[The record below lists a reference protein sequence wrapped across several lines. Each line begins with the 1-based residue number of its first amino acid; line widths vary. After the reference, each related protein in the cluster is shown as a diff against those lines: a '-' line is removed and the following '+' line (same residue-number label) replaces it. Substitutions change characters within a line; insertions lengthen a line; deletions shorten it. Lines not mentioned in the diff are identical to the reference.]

1 MARSAKVGEERKP
14 AKRAGVADERVHQD
28 LYKAIIDHRIA
39 PGTPLQEDAL
49 AKAFG
54 ISRTVIRKALQR
66 LAHERLVELV
76 PNKGA
81 FVAKPTAEEARHVF
95 EARRALERVLVE
107 RAIEAGS
114 DRDIATLVDTAR
126 QEKKAADKGDKEERL
141 KLSGTFHL
149 QLARIGGNPVL
160 TGFLTELVSRSSLII
175 ALYESPGAV
184 PCSHGEHLEIATAIR
199 QRNRARAVQYMNHH
213 LQHIEA
219 QLDLSNALVNVD
231 FAHLFRKDGP
241 GRGGS
246 PAG

>member
-1 MARSAKVGEERKP
+1 MGKTVKTTKSRTP
-14 AKRAGVADERVHQD
+14 KRAGKSDERVHQK
-28 LYKAIIDHRIA
+28 LYQAIIDHRIA

-54 ISRTVIRKALQR
+54 LSRTVIRKALQR
-66 LAHERLVELV
+66 LAHERLVVLV

-81 FVAKPTAEEARHVF
+81 FVAKPSAEEARHVF

-107 RAIEAGS
+107 RVIENAT
-114 DRDIATLVDTAR
+114 DKEIAALVDTAR
-126 QEKKAADKGDKEERL
+126 QEKKAAEKGNKDERL
-141 KLSGTFHL
+141 KLSGSFHT

-160 TGFLTELVSRSSLII
+160 TDFLTELVSRTSLII

-184 PCSHGEHLEIATAIR
+184 PCSHSEHLEIATAIR

-231 FAHLFRKDGP
+231 VVQLFAAAPRRKN
-241 GRGGS
+241 
-246 PAG
+246 AEA

>member
-1 MARSAKVGEERKP
+1 MVRAATSVEGQKP
-14 AKRAGVADERVHQD
+14 PKRAGTSDKRVHQG

-49 AKAFG
+49 AQAFEV
-54 ISRTVIRKALQR
+54 SRTVVRKALQR

-81 FVAKPTAEEARHVF
+81 FVAKPSAEEARHVF

-107 RAIEAGS
+107 RAIEMAS
-114 DRDIATLVDTAR
+114 DRDIASLVDTAR
-126 QEKKAADKGDKEERL
+126 QEKKAAEKGDKEERL

-149 QLARIGGNPVL
+149 QLARVGGNPVL
-160 TGFLTELVSRSSLII
+160 SDFLTELVSRTSLII

-219 QLDLSNALVNVD
+219 QLDLSNDLVNVD
-231 FAHLFRKDGP
+231 FTRLFKKDTPRRKV
-241 GRGGS
+241 S
-246 PAG
+246 LAE

>member
-1 MARSAKVGEERKP
+1 MARAAKAGGERKP
-14 AKRAGVADERVHQD
+14 AKRAGVSDERVHQN

-49 AKAFG
+49 AQAFEV
-54 ISRTVIRKALQR
+54 SRTVIRKALQR

-81 FVAKPTAEEARHVF
+81 YVAKPSAEEARHVF

-107 RAIEAGS
+107 RAIEVGS

-126 QEKKAADKGDKEERL
+126 QEKKAAEKGDKEERL

-160 TGFLTELVSRSSLII
+160 SAFLTELVSRTSLII

-199 QRNRARAVQYMNHH
+199 QRNRTRAVQYMNHH

-219 QLDLSNALVNVD
+219 QLDLSNAHVNVD
-231 FAHLFRKDGP
+231 FTRLFKKDAPRRKA
-241 GRGGS
+241 RT
-246 PAG
+246 AA

>member
-1 MARSAKVGEERKP
+1 MAKAQRQSKKP
-14 AKRAGVADERVHQD
+14 AAKRAGTSDERVHLD

-39 PGTPLQEDAL
+39 PGMPLQEDAL
-49 AKAFG
+49 AQAFDV
-54 ISRTVIRKALQR
+54 SRTVIRKALQR

-81 FVAKPTAEEARHVF
+81 FVAKPSAEEARHVF
-95 EARRALERVLVE
+95 EARHALERVLVE

-114 DRDIATLVDTAR
+114 DRDIASLVETAR
-126 QEKKAADKGDKEERL
+126 QEKKAAEKGDKEERV
-141 KLSGTFHL
+141 KLSGAFHL

-160 TGFLTELVSRSSLII
+160 TGFLTELVSRTSLII

-184 PCSHGEHLEIATAIR
+184 PCSHSEHLEIATAIR

-231 FAHLFRKDGP
+231 FAHLFKTSAPRRAAKAP
-241 GRGGS
+241 T
-246 PAG
+246 

>member
-1 MARSAKVGEERKP
+1 MAKNDPPTKRP
-14 AKRAGVADERVHQD
+14 TAKRAGTSDRKVHLS

-39 PGTPLQEDAL
+39 PGMPLQEDAL
-49 AKAFG
+49 AQAFG
-54 ISRTVIRKALQR
+54 VSRTVIRKALQR

-81 FVAKPTAEEARHVF
+81 FVAKPSAEEARQVF

-107 RAIEAGS
+107 RAIDAGS
-114 DRDIATLVDTAR
+114 DREIAALVETAR
-126 QEKKAADKGDKEERL
+126 QEKKAAEKGGKEERL

-149 QLARIGGNPVL
+149 QLAQIGGNPVL
-160 TGFLTELVSRSSLII
+160 TDFLTELVSRSSLII

-219 QLDLSNALVNVD
+219 QLDLSNALVHVD
-231 FAHLFRKDGP
+231 FSRLFKKEPSR
-241 GRGGS
+241 RAGG
-246 PAG
+246 AGA

>member
-1 MARSAKVGEERKP
+1 MVKDGAGRKP
-14 AKRAGVADERVHQD
+14 AKRAGMSDERVHKD

-49 AKAFG
+49 AQAFDV
-54 ISRTVIRKALQR
+54 SRTVIRKALQR

-81 FVAKPTAEEARHVF
+81 FVAKPSAEEARHVF

-107 RAIEAGS
+107 RAIETGT
-114 DRDIATLVDTAR
+114 DRDIAMLVDTAR
-126 QEKKAADKGDKEERL
+126 QEKTAAESGDKEERL

-160 TGFLTELVSRSSLII
+160 SAFLTELVSRTSLII

-199 QRNRARAVQYMNHH
+199 QRNRVRAVQYMNHH

-231 FAHLFRKDGP
+231 FTRLFKKDSTRRKT
-241 GRGGS
+241 GS
-246 PAG
+246 AA

>member
-1 MARSAKVGEERKP
+1 MARQAKSTAPQRT
-14 AKRAGVADERVHQD
+14 KRAGTSDERVHQN

-49 AKAFG
+49 AQAFEV
-54 ISRTVIRKALQR
+54 SRTVIRKALQR

-95 EARRALERVLVE
+95 EARRALEHVLVE
-107 RAIEAGS
+107 RAIETAS

-126 QEKKAADKGDKEERL
+126 REKKAAEKDDKEERL

-160 TGFLTELVSRSSLII
+160 TAFLTELVSRTSLII

-199 QRNRARAVQYMNHH
+199 QRNRGRALQFMNHH

-219 QLDLSNALVNVD
+219 QLDLSNSLVNVD
-231 FAHLFRKDGP
+231 FARLFRKEATK
-241 GRGGS
+241 RKAEV
-246 PAG
+246 AG

>member
-1 MARSAKVGEERKP
+1 MARKANRDAGPKP
-14 AKRAGVADERVHQD
+14 LKRAGTSDERVHQG

-49 AKAFG
+49 AQAFDV
-54 ISRTVIRKALQR
+54 SRTVIRKALQR
-66 LAHERLVELV
+66 LAHECLVELV

-81 FVAKPTAEEARHVF
+81 FVAKPSAEEARHVF

-107 RAIEAGS
+107 RAIDVGA

-126 QEKKAADKGDKEERL
+126 QEKKAAEKGDKEQRL

-184 PCSHGEHLEIATAIR
+184 PCSHGEHLEIANAIR
-199 QRNRARAVQYMNHH
+199 QRNRARAVQYMSHH

-231 FAHLFRKDGP
+231 FGQLFRKTAAR
-241 GRGGS
+241 RGSG
-246 PAG
+246 G

>member
-1 MARSAKVGEERKP
+1 MAKAAEVSAQPRV
-14 AKRAGVADERVHQD
+14 KRAGISDERVHQN

-39 PGTPLQEDAL
+39 PGTALQEDAL
-49 AKAFG
+49 ARAFEV
-54 ISRTVIRKALQR
+54 SRTVIRKALQR

-81 FVAKPTAEEARHVF
+81 FVAKPSAEEARHVF

-107 RAIEAGS
+107 RAIESAS
-114 DRDIATLVDTAR
+114 DRDIATLVNTAR
-126 QEKKAADKGDKEERL
+126 QEKKAAEKGDKEERL

-149 QLARIGGNPVL
+149 QLARIGSNPVL
-160 TGFLTELVSRSSLII
+160 TDFLTELVSRTSLII

-184 PCSHGEHLEIATAIR
+184 PCSHGEHLEIANAIR

-231 FAHLFRKDGP
+231 FSRLFRKDDP
-241 GRGGS
+241 KRKAS
-246 PAG
+246 TAE

>member
-1 MARSAKVGEERKP
+1 MGKTAKPKKLKV
-14 AKRAGVADERVHQD
+14 AKRAGTSDARVHQN
-28 LYKAIIDHRIA
+28 LHKAIIDHRIA

-49 AKAFG
+49 AQAFEV
-54 ISRTVIRKALQR
+54 SRTVIRKALQR

-81 FVAKPTAEEARHVF
+81 FVAKPSAEEARHVF

-107 RAIEAGS
+107 RVIENAT
-114 DRDIATLVDTAR
+114 DKEIAALVDTAR
-126 QEKKAADKGDKEERL
+126 QEKKAAENGDKEERL
-141 KLSGTFHL
+141 KLSGSFHT
-149 QLARIGGNPVL
+149 QLAKIGGNPVL
-160 TGFLTELVSRSSLII
+160 TDFLTELVSRTSLII

-219 QLDLSNALVNVD
+219 QLDLSNAHVNVD
-231 FAHLFRKDGP
+231 FSRLFGKDAP
-241 GRGGS
+241 RRTAA
-246 PAG
+246 AG